1 MKTYILSFLCLL
13 LLPLAAGAQRLT
25 ARAPQSVETGQQ
37 FKVVYSIDTDD
48 ASGFRMGEVPD
59 GIEVLI
65 GPMTSQSSSW
75 SMTSSGVSSQ
85 SSITYTF
92 VMMATRKGNYT
103 IPAAHVSVGGKGVAS
118 QALHISASGNAVS
131 VQGGGQGGGRGGQRG
146 GRGASEPPS
155 ARIGGNDLFI
165 KVSSNKQRVHEQEP
179 ILLTY
184 KVYTQVDLTQLEGK
198 MPDLKGFHT
207 QEVQLP
213 QQKSF
218 KVERVAG
225 KQYYT
230 VTWSQYVMFPQI
242 TGKLEIP
249 QLTFNGVVAVRNRNV
264 DPFEAFFN
272 GGSGYTEKKV
282 SIKAPGL
289 SIQVDPL
296 PARPADFSGGVGQFS
311 IAATMD
317 KKSVKEGDPV
327 KLHVVVSGV
336 GNLKLIKTPTV
347 EWPEDFDTY
356 DAKQTDKTRLST
368 RGVEGSMVFD
378 FLAVPRNKGKYDI
391 PGVKLTY
398 YDTSAG
404 AYKTV
409 STEPMTL
416 DVIKGDGTSSYKSPD
431 IAQVRE
437 RAKDIRFIKLGDS
450 PLRQSDDHFFGSMRY
465 MGLIALL
472 LIVFASLFI
481 VFRKRAIYNSDIS
494 RVKGRKAN
502 KVATRRLRKA
512 GKLMAAGNG
521 GAFYDEVL
529 RALWGYVGDKLSI
542 AVEQISRDNITGRLT
557 ERGVDEATIGQFI
570 GAIDECEFERYAPG
584 DAAGNMKKTYDA
596 AMTAIEKIEGTLK
609 KKSAAAGRT
618 AMLAALCLLSLSATA
633 ATKAATATAAT
644 AATAATKADADSAY
658 VKGRYQQAIR
668 LYGQM
673 LEHGANAAIYYNQAN
688 AYYRSGDITRAILG
702 YERALLLSPGDGDI
716 RHNLEIAR
724 SKTADRITPE
734 GEMFF
739 VSWWHQ
745 LCNVQSVDGW
755 AYTALVS
762 LLLGIVLVLVY
773 LFTSPVWL
781 RKCGFFGS
789 LVLLLLFAMAN
800 IMAWQQRSRIAH
812 RDHAIIIAPAASVKS
827 SPTQGGTNL
836 FILHEGTKVEVS
848 DATMRGWRQIRL
860 ADGKEGWIETAQMET
875 I

>member
-1 MKTYILSFLCLL
+1 MRTKIYIILYIL
-13 LLPLAAGAQRLT
+13 LLPLAVMGQRLS

-59 GIEVLI
+59 GLEVLI
-65 GPMTSQSSSW
+65 GPMTSQSSSF
-75 SMTSSGVSSQ
+75 SMTSSGVSSS

-103 IPAAHVSVGGKGVAS
+103 IPAAHVSVGGKSVAS
-118 QALHISASGNAVS
+118 QALHINASGNAVS
-131 VQGGGQGGGRGGQRG
+131 AGQGGGRRG
-146 GRGASEPPS
+146 GREADVQTGRVS
-155 ARIGGNDLFI
+155 GNDLFI

-184 KVYTQVDLTQLEGK
+184 KVFTQVDLTQLEGK
-198 MPDLKGFHT
+198 MPDLKGFHS

-218 KVERVAG
+218 KVERIG
-225 KQYYT
+225 GRQYYT

-249 QLTFNGVVAVRNRNV
+249 SLTFNGVVAVRNRSV

-289 SIQVDPL
+289 TIQVDPL
-296 PARPADFSGGVGQFS
+296 PTRPAGFSGGVGQFA
-311 IAATMD
+311 IAASMD

-327 KLHVVVSGV
+327 KLHVTVSGV

-356 DAKQTDKTRLST
+356 DAKQTDRTHLST

-391 PGVKLTY
+391 PGVKLVY
-398 YDTSAG
+398 YDTAKG
-404 AYKTV
+404 KYNTV

-416 DVIKGDGTSSYKSPD
+416 DVIKGDGTSSYRGPD
-431 IAQVRE
+431 VQQVRE
-437 RAKDIRFIKLGDS
+437 RAKDIHFIKLGDS

-465 MGLIALL
+465 TGLIVLL
-472 LIVFASLFI
+472 LAVFLSLFI
-481 VFRKRAIYNSDIS
+481 IFRRRAIYNADVS

-512 GKLMAAGNG
+512 GKLMTSGNG

-542 AVEQISRDNITGRLT
+542 PVEQISRDNITGRLT
-557 ERGVDEATIGQFI
+557 ERGVDEATIGLFV

-609 KKSAAAGRT
+609 RKGAADKTATLALFILGLAFAAAMPAG
-618 AMLAALCLLSLSATA
+618 AVAA
-633 ATKAATATAAT
+633 KAIP
-644 AATAATKADADSAY
+644 TKADADSAY

-668 LYGQM
+668 LYGQL
-673 LEHGANAAIYYNQAN
+673 LEHGANADIYYNQAN
-688 AYYRSGDITRAILG
+688 AYYRAGDITRAVLS
-702 YERALLLSPGDGDI
+702 YERALLLSPGDADI

-762 LLLGIVLVLVY
+762 LLLGIALVLVY
-773 LFTSPVWL
+773 LFTQPIWL

-789 LVLLLLFAMAN
+789 LVLIVLFAMSN
-800 IMAWQQRSRIAH
+800 IMAWQQRSRIER
-812 RDHAIIIAPAASVKS
+812 RDKAIIIAPAASVKS

-836 FILHEGTKVEVS
+836 FILHEGTKVEVT

-860 ADGKEGWIETAQMET
+860 ADGKEGWVETTQMET